1 MLKFIFN
8 IFFKTLIF
16 FDKIFK
22 KVFKK
27 SFLISLKEAI
37 ENSSYKKIKICNET
51 INFFIP
57 NKLIE
62 WRINNFYNSEPETL
76 EWIDQF
82 EKNEKIVFWD
92 IGANIGLY
100 SIYNSIKN
108 KNSMT
113 ISFEPSSSNLRTL
126 SRNIY
131 INQLHKKIKI
141 FSLPLSKNKNIFLN
155 MKEENF
161 LEGGALN
168 SFGSELNFEGKN
180 FDSKMIYSIF
190 GTSIN
195 FLLENKIL
203 EIPNYIKIDVDG
215 IEHLILEGAEMFL
228 KDKKVKSILV
238 EVNDNYIEQ
247 KNRVLAFMKK
257 NDFILLHKKNN
268 VDETSDNKYYK
279 VFNYI
284 FFKKNLSLPR

>member
-1 MLKFIFN
+1 MLKIIFN
-8 IFFKTLIF
+8 IFFRTLIF
-16 FDKIFK
+16 LDKIFK

-37 ENSSYKKIKICNET
+37 ENKSYKKIKICNEK

-131 INQLHKKIKI
+131 INQLHNRIKI

-195 FLLENKIL
+195 FLLENKML

-238 EVNDNYIEQ
+238 EVNDNYVEQ
-247 KNRVLAFMKK
+247 KNRVLEFMKK
-257 NDFILLHKKNN
+257 NDFILFHKKNN
-268 VDETSDNKYYK
+268 LNQTSDNKYSK

-284 FFKKNLSLPR
+284 FSKKNLS